1 MLRIDELD
9 HKIVAHLL
17 ENGRESFATLGTRIG
32 LSTAAT
38 KRRVDR
44 MRADGVIRRFTVDVE
59 PAALG
64 WNIEAFVELYCEGR
78 VPPSRMR
85 DMIDTMPEVVEAFTV
100 TGEADGLL
108 LIRTSDA
115 AHLEKA
121 LGTIRTYPGVSRTR
135 SAIVLSRL

>member
-1 MLRIDELD
+1 LRIDELD

-17 ENGRESFATLGTRIG
+17 DNGRESFATLGTRIG

-115 AHLEKA
+115 AHLEKV